1 MPSREGSARAI
12 QASQQGASRS
22 GGVSLI
28 ITTYNWPE
36 ALKLTLRSVLGQS
49 SLPDEVI
56 VGDDGSTS
64 TTARLVRDVLGSSGI
79 EWRHVWHEDRGV
91 RQSRIKNLAVKNSSG
106 KYLVFIDHDVVL
118 HPEFVADHS
127 AMAEEGVF
135 LQGKRVLLPAAYTDE
150 LVAKGVFS
158 CPPIL
163 MKGLGNRKNAVR
175 FPLVGRILG
184 RTKPF
189 ETSLRGCNLSMWKSD
204 FLAVDGFDEE
214 YDGSWG
220 REDSDICYRLFH
232 KGVRVR
238 NLWFAG
244 LQYHLHHELSRNW
257 EKERLDRELLLNVKE
272 KRRKAIKGFSS
283 LSREGGI
290 IASSPA

>member
-1 MPSREGSARAI
+1 MPSRAGSARAI
-12 QASQQGASRS
+12 QASEPGASRS

-36 ALKLTLRSVLGQS
+36 ALKLTLRSVLAQS

-56 VGDDGSTS
+56 VADDGSTS
-64 TTARLVRDVLGSSGI
+64 ATARLVRDVLISSGI

-91 RQSRIKNLAVKNSSG
+91 RQSRIKNLAVKHSGG

-118 HPEFVADHS
+118 HPEFVADHL
-127 AMAEEGVF
+127 AMAEEGAF

-158 CPPIL
+158 CPSIW

-204 FLAVDGFDEE
+204 FLAVDGFDEG

-232 KGVRVR
+232 NGVRVR

-244 LQYHLHHELSRNW
+244 LQYHLHHELSSNW

-272 KRRKAIKGFSS
+272 KRKRAIKGFSS
-283 LSREGGI
+283 LSKEGGI

>member
-1 MPSREGSARAI
+1 MPSRAGSARAI
-12 QASQQGASRS
+12 QASEPGAIRS

-36 ALKLTLRSVLGQS
+36 ALKLTLRSVLEQS

-56 VGDDGSTS
+56 VADDGSAS
-64 TTARLVRDVLGSSGI
+64 AAARLVRGVLGSSGI

-91 RQSRIKNLAVKNSSG
+91 RQSRIKNLAVKASNG
-106 KYLVFIDHDVVL
+106 TYLIFIDHDVVL
-118 HPEFVADHS
+118 HPEFVADHL
-127 AMAEEGVF
+127 AMAEEGAF

-150 LVAKGVFS
+150 LVAKGVFAFPS
-158 CPPIL
+158 IW

-184 RTKPF
+184 KPKPF

-232 KGVRVR
+232 NGVRVR

-272 KRRKAIKGFSS
+272 KRRKAVKGFSR
-283 LSREGGI
+283 LSKEGGI